1 MERPEPISV
10 SALTR
15 QIRETLETE
24 VGEVAVTGEISNFRA
39 PGSGHWYFT
48 LKDEGAVLNAV
59 MFRGEAMRAGF
70 RAADGQAVVAQGR
83 VTVYEARGQYQLI
96 VSHLQPRGAGTL
108 QQQFEALKL
117 KLAAEGLFAEER
129 KRPRPRFPETVG
141 IVTALQGAVLQD
153 FTRIL
158 KRRAPGLR
166 IQVRGVRVQGIGAG
180 MEIAQAVEQFNRD
193 GEVAVIVVARGG
205 GSLEDLWAFNEEG
218 VARALAASTIPTIS
232 AVGHETDFTMADFV
246 ADLRA
251 PTPSAAA
258 ELLSQ
263 DWVEAPH
270 FLQQRLI
277 RLQRAARHELTRRQE
292 NVARLR
298 QSYVFREPIRVVQ
311 QFQQKVDDLT
321 MELRLVL
328 QRGFQERRH
337 AWEKVFLRWAAVHPN
352 QTLARRRDQW
362 KHAEER
368 LRLLGPQA
376 TLARGYALVLNEQGA
391 VVRQADPG
399 LVNRTVEVRLAQGV
413 LSAKVTTA
421 SP

>member
-1 MERPEPISV
+1 LV
-10 SALTR
+10 ASA
-15 QIRETLETE
+15 
-24 VGEVAVTGEISNFRA
+24 
-39 PGSGHWYFT
+39 
-48 LKDEGAVLNAV
+48 
-59 MFRGEAMRAGF
+59 
-70 RAADGQAVVAQGR
+70 
-83 VTVYEARGQYQLI
+83 
-96 VSHLQPRGAGTL
+96 
-108 QQQFEALKL
+108 
-117 KLAAEGLFAEER
+117 
-129 KRPRPRFPETVG
+129 
-141 IVTALQGAVLQD
+141 
-153 FTRIL
+153 
-158 KRRAPGLR
+158 
-166 IQVRGVRVQGIGAG
+166 
-180 MEIAQAVEQFNRD
+180 
-193 GEVAVIVVARGG
+193 
-205 GSLEDLWAFNEEG
+205 
-218 VARALAASTIPTIS
+218 IPTIS

-251 PTPSAAA
+251 ATPSAAA

-263 DWVEAPH
+263 DWVEAPR

-292 NVARLR
+292 NLGRLR

-321 MELRLVL
+321 LELRLGL

-337 AWEKVFLRWAAVHPN
+337 AWEKIFLRWTAVHPS
-352 QTLARRRDQW
+352 QTLARRRAQW

-399 LVNRTVEVRLAQGV
+399 LINRTVEVRLAQGV
-413 LSAKVTTA
+413 LSARVTTA